1 MKNENQLDRP
11 FLKNHFKL
19 AFVLCASFAVLLLA
33 FFWLARNT
41 FAAGVISDRGTS
53 VLPDLESSSDF
64 ARDLPSGDLTTSF
77 LPAAIKIILS
87 IFSLVIGVVLIY
99 VGVVFVVHYGNDEA
113 LSKAKKIFAWTIMG
127 MTFVLLAFA
136 IVWGVTHIS
145 FNRVG

>member
-1 MKNENQLDRP
+1 
-11 FLKNHFKL
+11 
-19 AFVLCASFAVLLLA
+19 
-33 FFWLARNT
+33 
-41 FAAGVISDRGTS
+41 
-53 VLPDLESSSDF
+53 
-64 ARDLPSGDLTTSF
+64 
-77 LPAAIKIILS
+77 
-87 IFSLVIGVVLIY
+87 